1 MKHLKITPGSVKGCS
16 ITSLA
21 NYNWVY
27 DSTIKDL
34 NIVQGQTGDN
44 GITVEK
50 VATTDRSITLRYHG
64 TATADIALLSAS
76 CIRYGSNQ
84 HIDGIAHILEDK
96 YNNAKSLKY
105 VVNFAAKLK
114 NGTGVIGQWT
124 DQQRFNDKGYYFRKW
139 YTNLYSSQTVFL
151 NFINGIVVPK
161 DTTIDITIMYEVGHL
176 FDRIEESFAVSGTNN
191 TEAVNACTRQDLL
204 DNYINRLHKT
214 TTTKTL
220 TLGSTLLAKLTDEDK
235 KIATDK
241 GWTLA

>member
-27 DSTIKDL
+27 DNTIKGLSISQDKL
-34 NIVQGQTGDN
+34 GDN
-44 GITVEK
+44 GITIEK
-50 VATTDRSITLRYHG
+50 VASTDRSITSRYYG
-64 TATADIALLSAS
+64 TATADTTIFSS
-76 CIRYGSNQ
+76 CGIRYGSNQ

-96 YNNAKSLKY
+96 YNNAKSLRY
-105 VVNFAAKLK
+105 IVNFATNLK
-114 NGTGVIGQWT
+114 NGKGIVGQWT
-124 DQQRFNDKGYYFRKW
+124 NNQKFNDKGYYFRKW

-151 NFINGIVVPK
+151 NYVNGIFVPNG
-161 DTTIDITIMYEVGHL
+161 TTIDITIMYEVGHL
-176 FDRIEESFAVSGTNN
+176 FDRIEESCSVSGITN
-191 TEAVNACTRQDLL
+191 TDAVNACTRQDLL

>member
-34 NIVQGQTGDN
+34 NIEQYSSGAN
-44 GITVEK
+44 GITIDK
-50 VATTDRSITLRYHG
+50 VATTDRSITLRYYG
-64 TATADIALLSAS
+64 TATADTIFYSTCS
-76 CIRYGSNQ
+76 INFGSNQ

-96 YNNAKSLKY
+96 YNNAKSLKNI
-105 VVNFAAKLK
+105 VNFATVLK
-114 NGTGVIGQWT
+114 NNQGIIGQWT
-124 DQQRFNDKGYYFRKW
+124 DQQKFDDKGYYFRKW

-151 NFINGIVVPK
+151 NFVNGIIVPK

-176 FDRIEESFAVSGTNN
+176 FDRIEESTSVVGTTN
-191 TEAVNACTRQDLL
+191 TDAVNACTRQDLL

-214 TTTKTL
+214 TTTQTI

>member
-27 DSTIKDL
+27 DSTIKGL
-34 NIVQGQTGDN
+34 NIVQDQTGDN
-44 GITVEK
+44 GITVET

-64 TATADIALLSAS
+64 TATADAKLSA
-76 CIRYGSNQ
+76 CCGIRYGSNQ

-96 YNNAKSLKY
+96 YNNAKSLKC
-105 VVNFAAKLK
+105 VVNFAICLK
-114 NGTGVIGQWT
+114 NGFGQFGQWT

-151 NFINGIVVPK
+151 NFINGIIVPK

-176 FDRIEESFAVSGTNN
+176 FDRIEESFAVFGTNN

-220 TLGSTLLAKLTDEDK
+220 TLGATLLAKLTDEDK